1 MCFEATS
8 TLGALKD
15 KLANELTEGE
25 KGEQNMLYSTLQL
38 VKLVIQNVEFH
49 SELKAG
55 SCKVLCPHTD
65 LNYS

>member
-38 VKLVIQNVEFH
+38 VKLVIQN
-49 SELKAG
+49 AM
-55 SCKVLCPHTD
+55 
-65 LNYS
+65 